1 MSSLAESYQ
10 RDRISYILNQYEK
23 AGTLRAF
30 GSYLPNLRYKNNN
43 IYYYSSNPIKLK
55 SSKSKLGYYY
65 QREFKLDNL
74 QLYDEMTTYGIT
86 YYIEI
91 LPKYLTNGLE
101 ISVKYSDP
109 YDILHK
115 YDQKKIARAIEFKI
129 LGINIFKDYY
139 NTRLSNT
146 DDNFDIT
153 DILYDKINYYDNSE
167 VSSALTDVLF
177 EESIENSIKNTLS
190 LDTDTHKINYDI
202 NDN

>member
-177 EESIENSIKNTLS
+177 EESIENTIKNTLS